1 MASPP
6 DFAALPYAQR
16 LEAILRAPQ
25 LPNGIDLGQYKWN
38 SERRMWQAQ
47 EGFVL
52 MTTRQSLQ
60 LVNQLLQHNNVTHLN
75 LNRNW
80 RTGCE
85 HISAALRELT
95 GLQELDLSGTCLHD
109 SGCCGAWGVG

>member
-25 LPNGIDLGQYKWN
+25 LPDGIDLGKYKWN
-38 SERRMWQAQ
+38 SERGEWQEQ
-47 EGFVL
+47 EGFVR
-52 MTTRQSLQ
+52 MTTDQSLQ
-60 LVNQLLQHNNVTHLN
+60 LVRQLLQHNNVTHLN
-75 LNRNW
+75 LHGNW
-80 RTGCE
+80 RIGCE

-95 GLQELDLSGTCLHD
+95 GLQTLDLSSTCLHD
-109 SGCCGAWGVG
+109 CGCCGAWGVG